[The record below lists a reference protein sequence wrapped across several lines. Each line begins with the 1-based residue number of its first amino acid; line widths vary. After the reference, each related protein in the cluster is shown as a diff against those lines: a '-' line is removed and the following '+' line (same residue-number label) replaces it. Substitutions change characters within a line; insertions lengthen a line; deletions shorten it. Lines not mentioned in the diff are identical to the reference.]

1 MLCICKGEYND
12 KFTWNG
18 RMNNGEAAAAG
29 TYQVVII
36 AGRTSTPSGAFLS
49 VKKQEFAGGTGSAA
63 DPVYS
68 R

>member
-1 MLCICKGEYND
+1 
-12 KFTWNG
+12 
-18 RMNNGEAAAAG
+18 MNNGEAAAAG